1 MYIIVL
7 SYTNSIYFEETPKA
21 IRGFLKKIVDIS
33 ERLGWGEITVAGFIG
48 IENIPNL
55 KY

>member
-7 SYTNSIYFEETPKA
+7 SYTSSIYFEETPKA
-21 IRGFLKKIVDIS
+21 IRFFFKFVDIS
-33 ERLGWGEITVAGFIG
+33 ERLGWGEITVNGLIG
-48 IENIPNL
+48 IENNPNL